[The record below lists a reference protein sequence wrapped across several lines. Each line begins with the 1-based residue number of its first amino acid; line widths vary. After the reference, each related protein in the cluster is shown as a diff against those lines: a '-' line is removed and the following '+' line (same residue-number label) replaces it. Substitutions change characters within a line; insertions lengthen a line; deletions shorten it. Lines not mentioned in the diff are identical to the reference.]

1 MPFYLTPEQ
10 DDFNKIPELQA
21 CIAEA
26 LYDVDSIVADPGAY
40 TKDELATL
48 HSQIRLNNDLDM
60 VDTLNACHDRLLGI
74 VCYKRIVIIS
84 HRARAVHG

>member
-1 MPFYLTPEQ
+1 MQNVCYFDYYSADTRPEGPPCPSTPRQ

-40 TKDELATL
+40 GEEQLT
-48 HSQIRLNNDLDM
+48 M
-60 VDTLNACHDRLLGI
+60 
-74 VCYKRIVIIS
+74 IS
-84 HRARAVHG
+84 GQETARFAIENHRSI